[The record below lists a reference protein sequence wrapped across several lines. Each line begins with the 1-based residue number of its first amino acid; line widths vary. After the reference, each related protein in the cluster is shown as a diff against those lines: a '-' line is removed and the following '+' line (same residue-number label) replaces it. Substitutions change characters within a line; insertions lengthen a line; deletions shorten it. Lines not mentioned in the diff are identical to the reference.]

1 MCAHMLTGSNNESV
15 YMMLHLVLW
24 PILITHGVMLM
35 KSMHTQV
42 PAHKYTILKVGQT
55 HTHTTAM
62 WHVYT
67 HHDSNEKAGGKKI
80 GSKV

>member
-1 MCAHMLTGSNNESV
+1 MCAHMLTGNNNESI

-55 HTHTTAM
+55 HTHTQLPCGMCIHIMTAM
-62 WHVYT
+62 
-67 HHDSNEKAGGKKI
+67 KKQEER
-80 GSKV
+80 K

>member
-55 HTHTTAM
+55 HTHTHTQLPCGMCIHIMTAM
-62 WHVYT
+62 
-67 HHDSNEKAGGKKI
+67 KKQEER
-80 GSKV
+80 K